1 MRRIEIT
8 PSSSWPIG
16 RRIILLDAYMRNP
29 IDAKVTRHPNADH
42 VIVED
47 DRGVVYFARTDRIT
61 GFSTVD
67 RQRKVDDFADILG

>member
-1 MRRIEIT
+1 MKTEVT
-8 PSSSWPIG
+8 PSSNWSIG

-29 IDAKVTRHPNADH
+29 IDVKVTRHPNADH

-61 GFSTVD
+61 GYSTSGKTREVE
-67 RQRKVDDFADILG
+67 DFADILG